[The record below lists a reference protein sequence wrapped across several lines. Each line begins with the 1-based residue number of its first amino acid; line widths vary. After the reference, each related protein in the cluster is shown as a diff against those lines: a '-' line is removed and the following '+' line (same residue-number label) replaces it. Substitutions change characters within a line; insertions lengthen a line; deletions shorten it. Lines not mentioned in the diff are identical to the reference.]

1 MFAHSF
7 ACIYIFIYYVE
18 LYFVFHLN
26 TGIVELPEGEYQY
39 KFIVDGDWVHD
50 PQEVSVDNTLGSR
63 NNVLTVT
70 PKDFEAYEGHDLFEK
85 APGLSSSPP
94 GEYTQ
99 DIPSYKGATVGLP
112 PHLPNVL
119 QNTILNQEVPLT
131 SDPIVLPE
139 PNPVVLNHLYALSVK
154 DHVLVLA
161 GTHRYKEKY
170 VTTLMYKP
178 V

>member
-1 MFAHSF
+1 MFQV
-7 ACIYIFIYYVE
+7 CCT
-18 LYFVFHLN
+18 L

-39 KFIVDGDWVHD
+39 KFIVDGEWVHD
-50 PQEVSVDNTLGSR
+50 PEEESVDNNLGSK
-63 NNVLTVT
+63 NNVIKVT
-70 PKDFEAYEGHDLFEK
+70 QKDFQAYDGRDLFTTSPEGD
-85 APGLSSSPP
+85 ASSSPP
-94 GEYTQ
+94 GSYTQ

-112 PHLPNVL
+112 PHLPSVL
-119 QNTILNQEVPLT
+119 QNTILNQESPMK
-131 SDPIVLPE
+131 SDPIVLSE

>member
-1 MFAHSF
+1 M
-7 ACIYIFIYYVE
+7 
-18 LYFVFHLN
+18 
-26 TGIVELPEGEYQY
+26 
-39 KFIVDGDWVHD
+39 
-50 PQEVSVDNTLGSR
+50 
-63 NNVLTVT
+63 T

-85 APGLSSSPP
+85 TPGLSSSPP

-99 DIPSYKGATVGLP
+99 DVPSYKGATVGLP
-112 PHLPNVL
+112 PHLPSVL
-119 QNTILNQEVPLT
+119 QNTILNQEVP
-131 SDPIVLPE
+131 SRMDPIVLPE

>member
-1 MFAHSF
+1 M
-7 ACIYIFIYYVE
+7 CIHTIPTIFITVNCSHFI
-18 LYFVFHLN
+18 LL

-39 KFIVDGDWVHD
+39 KFIVDGEWVHD
-50 PQEVSVDNTLGSR
+50 PEEVAVDNDLGSK
-63 NNVLTVT
+63 NNVIKVT
-70 PKDFEAYEGHDLFEK
+70 QKDFEAYDGHDMFTTLPDGE
-85 APGLSSSPP
+85 SSSPP
-94 GEYTQ
+94 GNYTQ

-112 PHLPNVL
+112 PHLPSVL
-119 QNTILNQEVPLT
+119 QNTILNQESPMK